1 MAGKAPHLGRSE
13 LPGFP
18 LLSRQESAPMPP
30 DPATAWPPFPPGLLP
45 EKGQEMNFNFVIFE
59 GSFVI
64 FHFNFV
70 RSKMP

>member
-1 MAGKAPHLGRSE
+1 
-13 LPGFP
+13 
-18 LLSRQESAPMPP
+18 MPP

-64 FHFNFV
+64 FEGSFVIFHFNFV